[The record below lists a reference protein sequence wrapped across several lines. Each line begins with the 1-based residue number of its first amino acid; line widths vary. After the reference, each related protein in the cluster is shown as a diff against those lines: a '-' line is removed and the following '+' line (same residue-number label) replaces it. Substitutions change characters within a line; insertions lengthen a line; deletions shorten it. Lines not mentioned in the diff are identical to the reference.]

1 MLQFCFANIYN
12 IPKMRGKKDMLIEIS
27 TVKYM
32 HKVFVTKW
40 IINKLKTCI
49 LSIKTTQNNIVN
61 VAVGELTA

>member
-1 MLQFCFANIYN
+1 
-12 IPKMRGKKDMLIEIS
+12 MRGKKDMLIEIS

-32 HKVFVTKW
+32 HKVCVTKW

-61 VAVGELTA
+61 VAAGELTA